1 MANPKLVWLRSA
13 WVTTTL
19 TIAIGVAMTGTM
31 LLIPPPAQAVHDE
44 PTPFQIDGNP
54 TKSIGG
60 GNPAVSLQDDD
71 WDSAFAIAE
80 PYTANRTDLPDDS
93 ADGDSFAT
101 DGATLAGGKETSAWF
116 GSNKDIDE
124 INDGIAGTDN
134 WEYKASK
141 VTPDK
146 DNITNAYA
154 KAYEVPGFAAN
165 DQPGHPNA
173 VHNHLVIYFGAD
185 RYANAGD
192 AALGFWFFQNDVTLG
207 PDGQFEGEHAVGDIL
222 VQVDFVQGGSSSEI
236 QIFKWV
242 GDGSGDFGNLQEIG
256 FGDANGFTACLEDD
270 PDTLINENDTACATT
285 NDVYRASPWAYVPKS
300 TAGIPGGAAHT
311 FPAESFFE
319 GGIDITALVGE
330 VCFSS
335 FMAET
340 RSSHSETAELK
351 DFALDNFDLCSIDVE
366 KVCFSDGG
374 STSPTFDP
382 ATELFTTR
390 HTVTITNDGF
400 GAVHQIELQDNNVTA
415 TKVCAIASITGGID
429 PVTVPQGGTL
439 FPDNSTFLPIAG
451 QLNKDQSITVGLVC
465 VTDANP
471 FTNSVTVRSAAAD
484 GGAKDVGDTDA
495 ESAAIAGDGLA
506 GCTKELLAG
515 LKLLKFCQGDPGSS
529 PDLNTQWNAGDLSVF
544 LDPNNSFK
552 ITVCV
557 DIALSNTQNTQKMVI
572 DSFTDSDLG
581 DLLPA
586 GGLTLEPLGTTGDT
600 FTVSRCYVPTAPD
613 GNQTVP
619 GLVAYS
625 DTVNATGHGKTQPT
639 SIDATPKTATC
650 PLCPTCPSC
659 PPN

>member
-1 MANPKLVWLRSA
+1 MANRKFLWLGSA
-13 WVTTTL
+13 WVTTAL

-31 LLIPPPAQAVHDE
+31 LLIPPPALAVHDE
-44 PTPFQIDGNP
+44 PTPFQVDGNP
-54 TKSIGG
+54 TQSIGG
-60 GNPAVSLQDDD
+60 SGVSLLDDD
-71 WDSAFAIAE
+71 WDNAFGLTE
-80 PYTANRTDLPDDS
+80 PYPTTRDLPDDS
-93 ADGDSFAT
+93 GDGDSFAS
-101 DGATLAGGKETSAWF
+101 DGANLPGGKETSDWD

-134 WEYKASK
+134 WAYHSAK

-154 KAYEVPGFAAN
+154 KAYSVPGFPAN

-185 RYANAGD
+185 RFANNGD

-207 PDGQFEGEHAVGDIL
+207 ANGQFEGQHAVGDIL

-242 GDGSGDFGNLQEIG
+242 GSGGDFGSLQEIG
-256 FGDANGFTACLEDD
+256 FGAANGFTVCLPDD
-270 PDTLINENDTACATT
+270 PATAINEADTACATT
-285 NDVYRASPWAYVPKS
+285 NNVARASPWAYVPKS
-300 TAGIPGGAAHT
+300 GAANT
-311 FPAESFFE
+311 FPSESFFE
-319 GGIDITALVGE
+319 GGIDITGLVGE

-351 DFALDNFDLCSIDVE
+351 DFALDNFDLCSINVE

-374 STSPTFDP
+374 STSPVFDP

-400 GAVHQIELQDNNVTA
+400 GAVHQIELKDNSVTA

-439 FPDNSTFLPIAG
+439 FPNNSTFLPIAG

-495 ESAAIAGDGLA
+495 ESAAVPGDGLA
-506 GCTKELLAG
+506 ACTKELLAG
-515 LKLLKFCQGDPGSS
+515 LKLQKFCQGDPGTA

-557 DIALSNTQNTQKMVI
+557 DVAISNTQNTQKMVI
-572 DSFTDSDLG
+572 DSFSDTDLG
-581 DLLPA
+581 NLLPL

-600 FTVSRCYVPTAPD
+600 YNVSRCYVPTAPD

-619 GLVAYS
+619 GLVNYS
-625 DTVNATGHGKTQPT
+625 DTVSATGHGKTQPT
-639 SIDATPKTATC
+639 SITATPKTATC

-659 PPN
+659 D

>member
-1 MANPKLVWLRSA
+1 MANRKLLWLRSA
-13 WVTTTL
+13 WVTTAL
-19 TIAIGVAMTGTM
+19 TVAIGVAMTGTM

-44 PTPFQIDGNP
+44 PTPFQLDGNP
-54 TKSIGG
+54 TQSIGG
-60 GNPAVSLQDDD
+60 GNPAVSLLDDD
-71 WDSAFAIAE
+71 WDNVFGLST
-80 PYTANRTDLPDDS
+80 PYPTPRGTPDDS
-93 ADGDSFAT
+93 GDGDSFAA
-101 DGATLAGGKETSAWF
+101 DGPNLPGGKETTDWE

-124 INDGIAGTDN
+124 INDGIDGTDN
-134 WEYKASK
+134 WEYQSAK
-141 VTPDK
+141 VVPDK

-165 DQPGHPNA
+165 DLPGHPGV
-173 VHNHLVIYFGAD
+173 VHSHLVIYFGAD
-185 RYANAGD
+185 RYANNGD
-192 AALGFWFFQNDVTLG
+192 AALGFWFFQNDITLG
-207 PDGQFEGEHAVGDIL
+207 ANGQFEGQHAVGDIL

-242 GDGSGDFGNLQEIG
+242 GSGGDFGALEEIG
-256 FGDANGFTACLEDD
+256 FGQANGSTVCMS
-270 PDTLINENDTACATT
+270 NDFACATT
-285 NDVYRASPWAYVPKS
+285 NNVERASPWAYTPKFG
-300 TAGIPGGAAHT
+300 TVNN

-374 STSPTFDP
+374 TTSPTFDP
-382 ATELFTTR
+382 STELFTTR

-400 GAVHQIELQDNNVTA
+400 GAVHQIELKDNSVTA
-415 TKVCAIASITGGID
+415 TRVCAISSITGGID
-429 PVTVPQGGTL
+429 PVTVPSGGTL
-439 FPDNSTFLPIAG
+439 FPNNSTFLPIAG

-465 VTDANP
+465 TTDQNP
-471 FTNSVTVRSAAAD
+471 FTNSVTVRSAASD
-484 GGAKDVGDTDA
+484 GGSKDVGDTDA
-495 ESAAIAGDGLA
+495 ESAAVPGDGLA

-515 LKLLKFCQGDPGSS
+515 LKLLKFCQGDPGAS
-529 PDLNTQWNAGDLSVF
+529 PDVNTQWNAGDLSVF
-544 LDPNNSFK
+544 LDSSNNFA

-557 DIALSNTQNTQKMVI
+557 DIAISNTQNTQKMVI
-572 DSFTDSDLG
+572 DSFSDTDLG
-581 DLLPA
+581 NLLPI

-600 FTVSRCYVPTAPD
+600 YNVSRCYVPTAPD
-613 GNQTVP
+613 GNATSP

-625 DTVNATGHGKTQPT
+625 DTVSATGHGKTQPT
-639 SIDATPKTATC
+639 SVTATPKTATC

-659 PPN
+659 D